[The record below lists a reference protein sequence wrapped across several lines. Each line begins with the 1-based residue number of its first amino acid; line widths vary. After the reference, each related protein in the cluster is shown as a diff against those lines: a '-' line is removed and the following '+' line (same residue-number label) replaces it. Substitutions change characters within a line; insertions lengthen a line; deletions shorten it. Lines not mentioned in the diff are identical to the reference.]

1 MTDFLHGVPP
11 EIFGSF
17 VFPQDVTR
25 ICAIQRDSLRNGCA
39 KIDISLDA
47 EMDWDDVRMFL
58 AVARTGQLLSASRRL
73 GINHATLG
81 RRMTALENALQTRLL
96 IRRTNGCSLTA
107 EGEILLAAAERMETE
122 MLSAQAKA
130 GATDTV
136 IAGTVRIGAP
146 DGFGVSFLAS
156 RIGRL
161 TRRHPDLKV
170 QLVPVPRSFSL
181 SQREADIAITIE
193 RPDQGRLISSKL
205 TDYTLGLYASKAYL
219 EADGEPKTAE
229 DLRRHPR
236 VGYVEDLI
244 FSPSLNF
251 TGEVMRDWDAG
262 FEISSAI
269 GQTEAVRAGA
279 GIGILHD
286 YVARQYPE
294 LRRIMPEFT
303 IRRSYWTTYHETSR
317 DLLRLRTVVDFIREL
332 TTEEGHIFVAG

>member
-1 MTDFLHGVPP
+1 
-11 EIFGSF
+11 
-17 VFPQDVTR
+17 
-25 ICAIQRDSLRNGCA
+25 
-39 KIDISLDA
+39 
-47 EMDWDDVRMFL
+47 MDWDDVRMFL
-58 AVARTGQLLSASRRL
+58 AVARSGQILAASKRL

-81 RRMTALENALQTRLL
+81 RRMTALEDGLKTRLL
-96 IRRTNGCSLTA
+96 IRRTNGCTLTA
-107 EGEILLAAAERMETE
+107 EGEVLLAAAERMETE
-122 MLSAQAKA
+122 MLSAQARTGRDDA
-130 GATDTV
+130 A
-136 IAGTVRIGAP
+136 ISGTVRIGAP

-156 RIGRL
+156 RMGRL

-193 RPDQGRLISSKL
+193 RPEQGRLVSSKL
-205 TDYTLGLYASKAYL
+205 TDYTLGLYASKVYL
-219 EADGEPKTAE
+219 DTEGEPKDAE
-229 DLRRHPR
+229 QLRQHPR
-236 VGYVEDLI
+236 IGYVEDLI

-294 LRRIMPEFT
+294 LTRILPEIS

-317 DLLRLRTVVDFIREL
+317 DLMRLRAVADFIREL
-332 TTEEGHIFVAG
+332 TANESHIFVAD